1 MIQKMS
7 EEQPATNMLSVTAPP
22 RDVRLGY
29 YIHSPSDVPQGFQ
42 ITVPPSEW
50 FRAMFIPGN
59 AGPSR
64 AERYPARI
72 YVLTR
77 DLLIVTSHSD
87 SQEQPFITKLS
98 DLVELYSHKKEGQG
112 ELVFTGTAQSSRFC
126 YSPIQRQCIDTF
138 LFAMRSLWLHSA
150 KIRPQEIAWPH
161 RLSPW
166 HRFVL
171 ENELDPG
178 ETLVAMLTPS
188 QSQQTRIWP
197 FISRTGYLETS
208 FVVLTDRRLMWF
220 KFTEQPGTCPA
231 SVTVRCVPRERS
243 LKVSANTGSFQ
254 SEETEL
260 EILFTP
266 AHRWCLKVKTG
277 RAPSLTALIGE
288 LSCLSDIGSP
298 RTG

>member
-7 EEQPATNMLSVTAPP
+7 EEQPAKNVLSVTEPL

-29 YIHSPSDVPQGFQ
+29 YIHSSSNVPQGFQ
-42 ITVPPSEW
+42 ITVPRSEW

-59 AGPSR
+59 VGPSK

-77 DLLIVTSHSD
+77 DLLIVTSHCD
-87 SQEQPFITKLS
+87 SQERPFITKLS

-112 ELVFTGTAQSSRFC
+112 ELVFTGTAQSPRFC
-126 YSPIQRQCIDTF
+126 YRPIQRQSIDTF

-150 KIRPQEIAWPH
+150 QIRPQEIGWPH
-161 RLSPW
+161 QLSHW

-178 ETLVAMLTPS
+178 ETLVAMLTQS
-188 QSQQTRIWP
+188 QSEQRRTWP
-197 FISRTGYLETS
+197 LKGRSGYQETS

-231 SVTVRCVPRERS
+231 SVTVRCVPRERVI
-243 LKVSANTGSFQ
+243 KVSANTGSFQ
-254 SEETEL
+254 SEGTEV
-260 EILFTP
+260 EIVFTP
-266 AHRWCLKVKTG
+266 AHRWCLNVKMKQ
-277 RAPSLTALIGE
+277 APSLKALISE
-288 LSCLSDIGSP
+288 LSRPSDIGSP
-298 RTG
+298 HGG